1 MKNKLTLML
10 CIIFVLLASMSSYSQ
25 GTLNFIDVKEGFWA
39 KEAIDLLVDEGILDG
54 YSDGTFKPNKNIK
67 INEYIAMLL
76 KSMGYVHEPINGDW
90 AAAYINK
97 AKTLGVIGRDQYRD
111 FNAELTREEM
121 IRLTMDFLA
130 ATEEL
135 PFPTIE
141 NQYIKY
147 EIKDSDQIGQFILSN
162 VVDAYKL
169 GIISGYPD
177 GTFQPKKIVTRAE
190 ASSVLVAV
198 IKPEVRKPY
207 SGNPYKSLTAS
218 RTEVPIAVYTNSKGE
233 NVGHNYIYN
242 FEYNSLYRLEG
253 QYDENGNMVEVF
265 GNSRRQYPVQIK
277 YITMFAPLY
286 KGKPIDEV
294 IDVVNSLY
302 ATRDNGKGYLNLYT
316 DINSSSIS
324 AFAYHSKE
332 YYDNIYIENYDLLS
346 QALGN
351 AERMDFSFDFSP
363 FSSYDN
369 VYLKDGAQ
377 PFEITLW
384 KKSIYEEQYGSYSK
398 FFVATYGDQIKPIID
413 ILFEQDA
420 DKMWNQLIKSLDFQG
435 EAVIVNS
442 TLNNR
447 DYRLLYSSSGINF
460 SVSLKK

>member
-1 MKNKLTLML
+1 
-10 CIIFVLLASMSSYSQ
+10 
-25 GTLNFIDVKEGFWA
+25 
-39 KEAIDLLVDEGILDG
+39 
-54 YSDGTFKPNKNIK
+54 
-67 INEYIAMLL
+67 
-76 KSMGYVHEPINGDW
+76 
-90 AAAYINK
+90 
-97 AKTLGVIGRDQYRD
+97 
-111 FNAELTREEM
+111 
-121 IRLTMDFLA
+121 
-130 ATEEL
+130 
-135 PFPTIE
+135 
-141 NQYIKY
+141 
-147 EIKDSDQIGQFILSN
+147 
-162 VVDAYKL
+162 
-169 GIISGYPD
+169 
-177 GTFQPKKIVTRAE
+177 
-190 ASSVLVAV
+190 
-198 IKPEVRKPY
+198 
-207 SGNPYKSLTAS
+207 
-218 RTEVPIAVYTNSKGE
+218 
-233 NVGHNYIYN
+233 
-242 FEYNSLYRLEG
+242 
-253 QYDENGNMVEVF
+253 
-265 GNSRRQYPVQIK
+265 
-277 YITMFAPLY
+277 MFAPLY

-420 DKMWNQLIKSLDFQG
+420 DKMWNQLLKSLDFQG